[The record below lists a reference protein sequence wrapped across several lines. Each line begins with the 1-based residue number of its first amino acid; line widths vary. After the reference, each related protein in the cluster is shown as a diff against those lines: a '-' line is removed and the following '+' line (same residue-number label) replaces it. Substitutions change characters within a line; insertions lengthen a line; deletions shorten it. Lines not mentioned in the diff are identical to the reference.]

1 MENSDSGYDSHLNY
15 QLFSESF
22 FDFQNKVFYILVFT
36 IISIIITIYYSNPDF
51 LGESDR
57 YINIIS
63 EKMDI
68 YKNKVLLYLN
78 MSNGAVK
85 SYSTL

>member
-1 MENSDSGYDSHLNY
+1 MENSDSGYDSQLNY

-22 FDFQNKVFYILVFT
+22 FDLQNKVFYILVFT
-36 IISIIITIYYSNPDF
+36 IISIIITIYYRNPDF
-51 LGESDR
+51 LGGTDR
-57 YINIIS
+57 YMNIIS